1 MDNKSSFLSPVLAT
15 GLAIASF
22 LTQAETTT
30 DPDNQTTPTTTVE
43 QTAETTDQ
51 TPEQDT
57 RVEVDPYQKFV
68 TEKLYV
74 FIHSGSSTR
83 YRIIGRAAA
92 GESLNVIARDSE
104 TGWLQIEQSNG
115 RTGWVDNSV
124 LVDNAGSKGELEIAQ
139 AKITE
144 LENQLKVQAES
155 SSDEALAQL
164 NGEVGNL
171 TLANEELTRQVN
183 ELKEQNAQIDVLK
196 AKNLELENSIV
207 DTDQKQKMLEKLYDA
222 GTVIL
227 GVFVGWLITRRRKS
241 SLSFDRL

>member
-1 MDNKSSFLSPVLAT
+1 MPPVLAT
-15 GLAIASF
+15 GLALASF
-22 LTQAETTT
+22 FTQAETNT
-30 DPDNQTTPTTTVE
+30 DPDQQNPTVAVE
-43 QTAETTDQ
+43 QNQEVAESDDQ
-51 TPEQDT
+51 VSTV
-57 RVEVDPYQKFV
+57 VEVEPYKKFV

-74 FIHSGSSTR
+74 FIHTGSSTR

-92 GESLNVIARDSE
+92 GEELNVIGRDTE
-104 TGWLQIEQSNG
+104 TGWLRIEQANG

-124 LVDNAGSKGELEIAQ
+124 LVDNAGTKGELDAAK
-139 AKITE
+139 AKIAE
-144 LENQLKVQAES
+144 LENRIKLQAES

-164 NGEVGNL
+164 NTEVGNL
-171 TLANEELTRQVN
+171 TIANEELTRQVN
-183 ELKEQNAQIDVLK
+183 ELEQKNAQIDVLK

-207 DTDQKQKMLEKLYDA
+207 DTDQKQKMLDKLYDA